1 MAYDYGAPVPLTF
14 DVRDANGVLAN
25 ATTAT
30 LTVVLPDS
38 TTVNPALTNPSV
50 GRYQVDYQP
59 PQPGPYQWHFITAGA
74 NADAISGSFD
84 VRDPFPPY
92 IVSLADTKQFLNI
105 TASADDE
112 EIRGYIESATRVVE
126 NIAGPVLPRT
136 YSEVHQSGRII
147 VLNHA
152 PVISLTSLIPVQ
164 TGGITYAVGDLDL
177 DLTTGIVRRIVA
189 LTYIGEISPFAYFWG
204 PLRVTYVAGR
214 RVIPANMTLA
224 ARIIIGHLWETQRA
238 QVGRVAR
245 GGRFG
250 TDEISFSPEV
260 GFAVPRRAIE
270 LLDPDRRAPVMA

>member
-1 MAYDYGAPVPLTF
+1 MYDYGDPVPLT
-14 DVRDANGVLAN
+14 VNVKDANLVLAN
-25 ATTAT
+25 ATTVT
-30 LTVVLPDS
+30 LTVTLPDG
-38 TTVNPALTNPSV
+38 TTTAPSVTNPSTGV
-50 GRYQVDYQP
+50 YQATHQPTMSGRHAV
-59 PQPGPYQWHFITAGA
+59 QWVATGA
-74 NADAISGSFD
+74 NASSYADVFD
-84 VRDPFPPY
+84 VRDPSPPY
-92 IVSLADTKQFLNI
+92 IVSLADAKQFLNI

-136 YSEVHQSGRII
+136 YSEVHQSGRVI